1 MKKTF
6 ILFIILLSLFANLNA
21 KSKKNPWQDYKRI
34 DLKVDGRDAFIIQP
48 KESAPNKPWV
58 WRARFPTYH
67 PEVDLI
73 LLSKGFHVSYINT
86 DDMLGSPAALKHW
99 DAFYN
104 HMTKEKGL
112 ARKVSLEAVSRGG
125 LFAYRWAVQN
135 PEKVS
140 SIYAEVPVCDFKSW
154 PGGKGKG
161 VGNSKAWQ
169 NVSKQYQITEQE
181 ALQYKQNP
189 IDVLAPIAKE
199 KIPLLHLISLND
211 QVVPAEE
218 NTFILAER
226 YRQLGGSIE
235 IIEVKNGP
243 RAKGHHFDHPDP
255 QRVANFIINNTN
267 QSTQLSTI
275 TPIPSK
281 LKKFMPK
288 RHNAKLAEAKNRQI
302 DLVMIGD
309 SITHNWESQKNYEQA
324 FSGLNMLNLGFA
336 GDRTQN
342 VLWRIHNGALD
353 NIDPKLVTLMIGTNH
368 MHNPKKGYS
377 PDSSEDIFI
386 GIQEIIK
393 EIRTRLPNS
402 KIIVFSVFPRRAP
415 ENERVKALN
424 QLIPQIA
431 DNEIIFHR
439 DISKVFLDSKG
450 DINKTLYSRDGLHL
464 NSIGYDGWAKALKPI
479 LTEFSDNSQPK
490 TPRTNRKKL
499 AI

>member
-1 MKKTF
+1 MNISRLL
-6 ILFIILLSLFANLNA
+6 ILSVFVLNSFFALNA
-21 KSKKNPWQDYKRI
+21 KSKKNPWQDYKCI
-34 DLKVDGRDAFIIQP
+34 DLKVDGRDAFIIEP

-73 LLSKGFHVSYINT
+73 LLSKGFHVAYIKT

-104 HMTKEKGL
+104 HMTEEKGL
-112 ARKVSLEAVSRGG
+112 AKKVSIEAVSRGG
-125 LFAYRWAVQN
+125 LFAYRWASQN
-135 PEKVS
+135 PEKVA

-169 NVSKQYQITEQE
+169 NVSKQYQITEEQ

-199 KIPLLHLISLND
+199 KVPLLHLISLND

-235 IIEVKNGP
+235 IIEVKKGP

-255 QRVANFIINNTN
+255 QRVADFILANTG
-267 QSTQLSTI
+267 QSSPSSTI
-275 TPIPSK
+275 TPVPSK
-281 LKKFMPK
+281 LKKFMPR
-288 RHNAKLAEAKNRQI
+288 RHNAKLAEAKNRQV
-302 DLVMIGD
+302 DFVMIGD
-309 SITHNWESQKNYEQA
+309 SITHNWESEKNYEQT

-342 VLWRIHNGALD
+342 ILWRIQHGALE
-353 NIDPKLVTLMIGTNH
+353 NIEPKLVTLMIGTNH

-402 KIIVFSVFPRRAP
+402 KIIVFAVFPRREP
-415 ENERVKALN
+415 ENHRVQDLN
-424 QLIPQIA
+424 KFIPDLA
-431 DNEIIFHR
+431 DNQMIFHHG
-439 DISKVFLDSKG
+439 ISEIFLAKNG
-450 DINKTLYSRDGLHL
+450 KINRTLYKGDGLHL
-464 NSIGYDGWAKALKPI
+464 SSKGYETWAKALHKVLI
-479 LTEFSDNSQPK
+479 NYDLGSTQ
-490 TPRTNRKKL
+490 
-499 AI
+499 